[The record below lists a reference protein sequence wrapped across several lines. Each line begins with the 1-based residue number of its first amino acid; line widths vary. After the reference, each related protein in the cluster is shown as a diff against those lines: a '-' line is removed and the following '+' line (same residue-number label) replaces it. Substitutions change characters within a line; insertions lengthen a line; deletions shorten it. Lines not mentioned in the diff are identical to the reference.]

1 MWISTFSNSCSI
13 SSNISSFNI
22 ILFHELFA
30 ICLQFFSAIVCITK
44 MWHCWPLSASVSQSI
59 YHSLLAEYVTLKCL
73 FSLLQLVYD
82 VCDVNAYT
90 SLSTASVTLF
100 ATLSITLVPAVVFVL
115 NTVLLLENIYILI
128 YKKLYI

>member
-30 ICLQFFSAIVCITK
+30 ICLRFFSAIVCITK
-44 MWHCWPLSASVSQSI
+44 MWHCWPLSASVSVDISQPVGWVCNSQVPI
-59 YHSLLAEYVTLKCL
+59 
-73 FSLLQLVYD
+73 FSFTIGLWH

-90 SLSTASVTLF
+90 SLSTASITLF